1 MTERLAEED
10 YQRRA
15 AVSVRP
21 EEAGLTLLV
30 LLSARFSY
38 HDEAAWRRLIEAGR
52 VWVDDVPVP
61 PDTEVKAGQTVRYFP
76 LSSDEPH
83 VDDRFEVVLDDPDFF
98 AVNKS
103 GNLPCHPAGV
113 YFAHTLWMALRRSG
127 ICANPIFVNRL
138 DRETSGLVLIAKN
151 PETAKALG
159 LQFARHTVEKRYLVW
174 VEGDFPQR
182 VEADGFILQDPT
194 SAVRKKR
201 RFIPR
206 AQMTDAYPASA
217 RAVTRFTLE
226 AYRDGISRVR
236 AVPETGRTHQIRAT
250 LHALGFPVVGDKLYG
265 RDETCFLRQCE
276 GCLTDADRAL
286 LRTEHQALH
295 AAYLAFD
302 HPRTGERITVTAPN
316 PFGDRLP

>member
-1 MTERLAEED
+1 MTERRAEED
-10 YQRRA
+10 HLRRV
-15 AVSVRP
+15 AVPVRP
-21 EEAGLTLLV
+21 EEAGRTLLA

-38 HDEAAWRRLIEAGR
+38 HDEAAWRQLIGAGR
-52 VWVDDVPVP
+52 VWVDDAPVP
-61 PDTEVKAGQTVRYFP
+61 PDTVLSEGEIIRYFP
-76 LSSDEPH
+76 ASTEEPPVDE
-83 VDDRFEVVLDDPDFF
+83 RFAVALDDPDFL
-98 AVNKS
+98 VVDKS

-127 ICANPIFVNRL
+127 VCADPVFVNRL

-182 VEADGFILQDPT
+182 VETDGFILPDPA

-201 RFIPR
+201 RFIPL
-206 AQMTDAYPASA
+206 AQATDDCPASA
-217 RAVTRFTLE
+217 RAVTRFERE

-265 RDETCFLRQCE
+265 RDETCFLRQCG

-295 AAYLAFD
+295 AAFLAFN

-316 PFGDRLP
+316 PFEGRLP